1 MRLVIALGGNA
12 MTSADGSA
20 RPEDQRAAIQSAMR
34 SVADLVEA
42 GHQIVLTH
50 GNGPQVGNLLLKNEI
65 AADVVPPVPLDWCV
79 AQTQATIGRLILD
92 ALDDELARRGHPSRT
107 AALVT
112 RTIVD
117 RDDPGFLVPTKPIG
131 RYATAEEAAAMRGH
145 GQHWVEVPQRGWRR
159 VVASPEPREIPEVE
173 TVQTLLDN
181 GSVVVCAGGGG
192 IPTVREGT
200 SYVGVEAVIDKDLTA
215 ALLAD
220 QVGADLLV
228 IATDVD
234 AAVVGFG
241 TPQAEPLGAVG
252 VSEIRRLAQAGAFG
266 AGSMGPKVEAATRFA
281 AHTGRT
287 GVITSLPHIDD
298 AVAGR
303 TGTRVSP
310 DSVPTDR
317 LPA

>member
-12 MTSADGSA
+12 MTSGDGSA
-20 RPEDQRAAIQSAMR
+20 RPEDQRTAIQGAMR

-79 AQTQATIGRLILD
+79 AQTQATIGRLVLD
-92 ALDDELARRGHPSRT
+92 ALDEELGRRGHPSRT
-107 AALVT
+107 AVIVT

-131 RYATAEEAAAMRGH
+131 RYATAEEAAAMQAH
-145 GQHWVEVPQRGWRR
+145 GQHWVEIPHKGWRR
-159 VVASPEPREIPEVE
+159 VVASPEPRRIPEVG
-173 TVQTLLDN
+173 TVRALLDD
-181 GSVVVCAGGGG
+181 GFVVVCAGGGG
-192 IPTVREGT
+192 IPTVRQGEA
-200 SYVGVEAVIDKDLTA
+200 YVGIEAVIDKDLTA
-215 ALLAD
+215 ALLAE
-220 QVGADLLV
+220 QVGADTLV

-241 TPQAEPLGAVG
+241 TPHAEPLGAVG
-252 VSEIRRLAQAGAFG
+252 LAEIRRLASTGAFA
-266 AGSMGPKVEAATRFA
+266 AGSMGPKVEAVTRFA

-287 GVITSLPHIDD
+287 GVITSLPRIDD

-303 TGTRVSP
+303 TGTRVGP
-310 DSVPTDR
+310 DPVPTGTV
-317 LPA
+317 AT